1 MRNSIRF
8 REYIAACPRKWKCGR
23 MEKWGMGNGE
33 RGLNAEA
40 QSGREAESFLVQATV
55 GGCGIV

>member
-1 MRNSIRF
+1 M
-8 REYIAACPRKWKCGR
+8 WKNG
-23 MEKWGMGNGE
+23 EVGNGE
-33 RGLNAEA
+33 RGTGLNAEA